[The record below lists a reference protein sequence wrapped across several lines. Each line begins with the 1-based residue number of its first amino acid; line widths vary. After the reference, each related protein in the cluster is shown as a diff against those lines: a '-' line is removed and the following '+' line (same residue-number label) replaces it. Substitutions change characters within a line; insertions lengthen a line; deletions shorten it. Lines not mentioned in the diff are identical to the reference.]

1 MRQLDEEAQSE
12 AKRRARN
19 LVADALQRVA
29 ASHAAETTSSL
40 IELPSD
46 DMKGRIIG
54 REGRNIRTLE
64 HLTGVDVIVDDTPQ
78 AVVLSSFD
86 PIRREIAKITLLK
99 LVEDGRIQPARIEE
113 MYYQSKTEIDEHIQ
127 QAGEQAVFE
136 ANCGDFHEEIV
147 KLLGRLNYRTSYGQ
161 NVLKHTLEVVHLA
174 GLMATELEANVKTA
188 KRAAMLHDVGKAL
201 THEVE
206 GSHAAISTQYAKRYG
221 ETPGVI
227 HAVEAH
233 HYEVQP
239 QTVEAVL
246 LIAADAISGAR
257 PGARGDSLEN
267 YIKRLAA
274 LEELAAKKPGVEK
287 VYALQAGR
295 EIRVIVKPGEINDDE
310 AALLSHEI
318 AREIEN
324 DLEYPGQIKVTVIR
338 EFRRNVEF
346 AKYAAASAFARCGGA
361 TTSRRSV
368 PDERSRLGADQGHA
382 RGARAGGGALAG
394 GGGRDRL
401 QHLHDPREA
410 GSALRR
416 APRQRED
423 AEGRRPR
430 QGDRRRRLL
439 RGGAARAA
447 LRALPVRRRRLRPGH
462 DPAPRA
468 TGSAPAARRP
478 AAASAPARSASSPAR
493 CRCTANA
500 ASRPGCRSRWAAT
513 RSARTASCPPCA
525 GARQSR
531 RPGEILAE
539 VTRLAAEGVREITL
553 LGQNVNS
560 WGRDLAPDVRTEFG
574 ELLRA
579 CDAVDGIERIRFTSP
594 HPKDFRREVIAAMA
608 DCDAGLRARAPAAPV
623 RARPGS

>member
-1 MRQLDEEAQSE
+1 MLVIAAVLISVLVTGALVLIGLKLLGESSVGEARREAEAIRREAKVEAREDAVRLRAEVEKEIAEQRSRITKIEERVIGREDEVERRQKEIERREQGLADREVHVKELQEDLKQTKQRELEELERISGMTVNEAKARLLAQSEELIRHDLARRVRQLDEEAQVE

-86 PIRREIAKITLLK
+86 PIRREIAKMTLLK

-113 MYYQSKTEIDEHIQ
+113 MYYQSKAEIDEHIL

-136 ANCGDFHEEIV
+136 ANCGDFHEELV

-174 GLMATELEANVKTA
+174 GLMATELDANVKTT
-188 KRAAMLHDVGKAL
+188 KRAAMLHDVGKAV
-201 THEVE
+201 THEIE
-206 GSHAAISTQYAKRYG
+206 GSHAQISTQYAKRYS
-221 ETPGVI
+221 EAPGVV

-267 YIKRLAA
+267 YIKRLEA
-274 LEELAAKKPGVEK
+274 LEELAAKRNGIEK

-295 EIRVIVKPGEINDDE
+295 EIRVIVKPGEIDDDQ

-318 AREIEN
+318 AREIEQE
-324 DLEYPGQIKVTVIR
+324 LEYPGQIKVTVIR
-338 EFRRNVEF
+338 ESRSTEF
-346 AKYAAASAFARCGGA
+346 AK
-361 TTSRRSV
+361 
-368 PDERSRLGADQGHA
+368 
-382 RGARAGGGALAG
+382 
-394 GGGRDRL
+394 
-401 QHLHDPREA
+401 
-410 GSALRR
+410 
-416 APRQRED
+416 
-423 AEGRRPR
+423 
-430 QGDRRRRLL
+430 
-439 RGGAARAA
+439 
-447 LRALPVRRRRLRPGH
+447 
-462 DPAPRA
+462 
-468 TGSAPAARRP
+468 
-478 AAASAPARSASSPAR
+478 
-493 CRCTANA
+493 
-500 ASRPGCRSRWAAT
+500 
-513 RSARTASCPPCA
+513 
-525 GARQSR
+525 
-531 RPGEILAE
+531 
-539 VTRLAAEGVREITL
+539 
-553 LGQNVNS
+553 
-560 WGRDLAPDVRTEFG
+560 
-574 ELLRA
+574 
-579 CDAVDGIERIRFTSP
+579 
-594 HPKDFRREVIAAMA
+594 
-608 DCDAGLRARAPAAPV
+608 
-623 RARPGS
+623 